1 MLKVEPGPEHQPAD
15 ESSHDFIAGLVR
27 ETSVKGFEGEANL
40 LFDKSSRKLSMITLT
55 LTPQKDI
62 SDLDKAAAYS
72 RLRDDLVKKY
82 GPPVSVK
89 EYTTIFR
96 SGGQSIDVFASTLNG
111 VPQLVHVAYEAVN
124 TAKGI

>member
-1 MLKVEPGPEHQPAD
+1 
-15 ESSHDFIAGLVR
+15 
-27 ETSVKGFEGEANL
+27 
-40 LFDKSSRKLSMITLT
+40 
-55 LTPQKDI
+55 
-62 SDLDKAAAYS
+62 
-72 RLRDDLVKKY
+72 VKKY